1 MLAMAQGLIP
11 RAQTGTN
18 HSFFL
23 LSFKPKFPLPRCKF
37 PFMLPPLRLLPL
49 PRCFCRYS
57 SLQEPIDLC
66 KYREAF
72 SKRMDMAGLKPH
84 HRIALGVS
92 GGPDSMALCVLTAV
106 WKMDG
111 LTATGRSS
119 TFIDGLLAIVVDHG
133 LRAES
138 RDEAKVVS
146 NRITQLG
153 IRCEIASCDW
163 LNGKPKQG
171 HLQEAA
177 RDMRYQMLQKVCVQ
191 HQIGVILVA
200 HHADDQAELF
210 ILRLSR
216 SSGVLGLAGMP
227 FTSQIFSSHTYSY
240 SEVSKNYGVLLVRP
254 LMDFSKDDMYKIC
267 QGANQDWVEDP
278 TNRSSLFAR
287 NRIRMSLGDLS
298 SGTLNSELHAIISAC
313 RKTRLFVDQVCLSL
327 ANWTLTITELGYAII
342 DLEILNQLKPQDICL
357 SKFVSLVLQF
367 ISQRHRPVRGN
378 TAKLVL
384 DYIQTV
390 PCKTSLTAAGCYVC
404 PAPGSKG
411 TRCVVCCSVDCPL
424 PSEIEVFHAPSYEEE
439 RNGVSDGLE
448 QIINDGKSYLE
459 HFIPKASDVH
469 FLDATPESVLDEAK
483 KLNIIS
489 ESTYRIIVS
498 LQMQETKL
506 FKAEPKVTP
515 GHEPKHG
522 SNSVRTSSGRLLKPG
537 QICNYMNRFFIT
549 WKIRDEIEDNS
560 TFEAANRNTF
570 CKSCVLGCNMELEV
584 RHMIES
590 DWLYLSKLSE
600 CTVENFQDQRDTLA
614 NLEEQTMEN
623 TNRCLNFA
631 RSSAREA
638 SVLLKLIPVAARR
651 SLPVLVNQQGLLL
664 SIPSVRFSHC
674 PWLMASAVFKPRVP
688 FGGGHSSFM

>member
-1 MLAMAQGLIP
+1 MARSLIP
-11 RAQTGTN
+11 RAQSGTS
-18 HSFFL
+18 HSFFI
-23 LSFKPKFPLPRCKF
+23 LSSKSKFSSPRF
-37 PFMLPPLRLLPL
+37 QFSFMLPRLRLLPL
-49 PRCFCRYS
+49 SRCFCRYS
-57 SLQEPIDLC
+57 SLQEPIDMC

-92 GGPDSMALCVLTAV
+92 GGPDSMALCVLMAG
-106 WKMDG
+106 WKMDS
-111 LTATGRSS
+111 LNATGKSS

-138 RDEAKVVS
+138 RDEANVVR
-146 NRITQLG
+146 NRVTQMG

-163 LNGKPKQG
+163 LDGKPKQG

-191 HQIGVILVA
+191 HKIGVILVA

-227 FTSQIFSSHTYSY
+227 FTSQIFSPHRYFY
-240 SEVSKNYGVLLVRP
+240 SEVSKNYGILLVRP
-254 LMDFSKDDMYKIC
+254 LMDFSKDDLYKIC

-287 NRIRMSLGDLS
+287 NRIRISLGDMS
-298 SGTLNSELHAIISAC
+298 SCTLKSELHAIISAC
-313 RKTRLFVDQVCLSL
+313 RKTRLFVDHACLSL
-327 ANWTLTITELGYAII
+327 ANLTLTITELGYAII
-342 DLEILNQLKPQDICL
+342 NLEILNQLKIQDICL
-357 SKFVSLVLQF
+357 SKFLSLVLQF
-367 ISQRHRPVRGN
+367 ISQRHRPVRGS

-390 PCKTSLTAAGCYVC
+390 PCRTSLTAAGCYIC

-411 TRCVVCCSVDCPL
+411 TRCIVSCSVDCPL
-424 PSEIEVFHAPSYEEE
+424 PSAVEVFHVPSYKEE
-439 RNGVSDGLE
+439 RHDISGGLE

-469 FLDATPESVLDEAK
+469 FLDTTPESVLDEAK
-483 KLNIIS
+483 RLNILG

-515 GHEPKHG
+515 GYESKHG
-522 SNSVRTSSGRLLKPG
+522 SHSVSTLSSGLLKSG
-537 QICNYMNRFFIT
+537 QICNYMSRFFIT
-549 WKIRDEIEDNS
+549 WKVKDENEDNS
-560 TFEAANRNTF
+560 ISDAASCNTI
-570 CKSCVLGCNMELEV
+570 CKSCALGCDMELEV
-584 RHMIES
+584 RHMTES

-600 CTVENFQDQRDTLA
+600 CTVENFHDQRDTSA
-614 NLEEQTMEN
+614 SSKEQTMEN
-623 TNRCLNFA
+623 ASRCLKYA
-631 RSSAREA
+631 SSSARKA
-638 SVLLKLIPVAARR
+638 LVLLKLIPVAARK
-651 SLPVLVNQQGLLL
+651 SLPVLVNQKGLLL
-664 SIPSVRFSHC
+664 SIPSIKFSHC
-674 PWLMASAVFKPRVP
+674 PWLMASVEFKPRVP

>member
-1 MLAMAQGLIP
+1 M
-11 RAQTGTN
+11 
-18 HSFFL
+18 
-23 LSFKPKFPLPRCKF
+23 
-37 PFMLPPLRLLPL
+37 
-49 PRCFCRYS
+49 
-57 SLQEPIDLC
+57 
-66 KYREAF
+66 
-72 SKRMDMAGLKPH
+72 
-84 HRIALGVS
+84 
-92 GGPDSMALCVLTAV
+92 
-106 WKMDG
+106 
-111 LTATGRSS
+111 
-119 TFIDGLLAIVVDHG
+119 
-133 LRAES
+133 
-138 RDEAKVVS
+138 
-146 NRITQLG
+146 
-153 IRCEIASCDW
+153 
-163 LNGKPKQG
+163 
-171 HLQEAA
+171 
-177 RDMRYQMLQKVCVQ
+177 
-191 HQIGVILVA
+191 
-200 HHADDQAELF
+200 QAELF

-240 SEVSKNYGVLLVRP
+240 SKVSKNYGVLLVRP

-342 DLEILNQLKPQDICL
+342 NLEIINQLKIQDICL

-390 PCKTSLTAAGCYVC
+390 PCKTSLTAAGCYIC

-411 TRCVVCCSVDCPL
+411 TRCIVCCSVDCPL
-424 PSEIEVFHAPSYEEE
+424 PSEIEVFHAPSYKEE
-439 RNGVSDGLE
+439 RHDVSDGLE

-469 FLDATPESVLDEAK
+469 FLDATPASVLDEAK
-483 KLNIIS
+483 RLNILS

-506 FKAEPKVTP
+506 FKAEPKVSP
-515 GHEPKHG
+515 GHESKHD
-522 SNSVRTSSGRLLKPG
+522 SHSVRTSSGGLLKPG

-549 WKIRDEIEDNS
+549 WKIKDENEDNS
-560 TFEAANRNTF
+560 SFEVASCNAF
-570 CKSCVLGCNMELEV
+570 CKSCVLGSDMELEV
-584 RHMIES
+584 RHMTES

-614 NLEEQTMEN
+614 SLEEQTKDN
-623 TNRCLNFA
+623 INRCLNSA

-638 SVLLKLIPVAARR
+638 LVLLKLIPVAARR
-651 SLPVLVNQQGLLL
+651 SLPVLVNHQGVLI
-664 SIPSVRFSHC
+664 SIPVRIHF
-674 PWLMASAVFKPRVP
+674 
-688 FGGGHSSFM
+688 